1 MQSDKEIRRREF
13 SLIAILTGGH
23 LFSHAYYVVL
33 VPLFAI
39 IVVELDATY
48 IELGVFLSAYSLAS
62 FVFQV
67 PTGILVDKYGP
78 KWFLLGGLTFTSVCV
93 ILMGMSASYWPMVIL
108 SFLAGMGDSVFHPSG
123 YKIMSARI
131 REKNLGKAYAA
142 HNFSGYV
149 GWFAMPLSMI
159 FLAGILGWRLAV
171 ITVGILGIGMAVII
185 FFNRRQLS
193 AEGGKKQPRTESST
207 DAKVSIW
214 AMMISLPVVLLL
226 IFYAISSMANSGLRG
241 FTPVILPQLF
251 GMSDLASNYAL
262 TMWFGGTMVGV
273 LLGGV
278 VADQFKRFDLVASIG
293 YIAGAAAIGLVGYK
307 IFSASAVPFAYL
319 FGGFMVGV
327 ISPSRDMMV
336 RSVAP
341 PERIGQA
348 FGFVSMG
355 HGVGGFIGPIIF
367 GWVLDYSRAENVLLA
382 GSVMLL
388 AALAVALLAAVFG
401 RVQSPVPAE

>member
-1 MQSDKEIRRREF
+1 MKVS
-13 SLIAILTGGH
+13 
-23 LFSHAYYVVL
+23 
-33 VPLFAI
+33 
-39 IVVELDATY
+39 Y
-48 IELGVFLSAYSLAS
+48 IELGVFLSAYALAS
-62 FVFQV
+62 FIFQV
-67 PTGILVDKYGP
+67 PTGMLVDRYGP
-78 KWFLLGGLTFTSVCV
+78 KWFLLGGLTFTSICV
-93 ILMGMSASYWPMVIL
+93 VLMGVSGSYWPIVIL

-131 REKNLGKAYAA
+131 REQNLGKAYAA

-149 GWFAMPLSMI
+149 GWFAMPLSMV
-159 FLAGILGWRLAV
+159 FLAGLYGWRGAV
-171 ITVGILGIGMAVII
+171 IVAGLLGIGMAVVL
-185 FFNRRQLS
+185 FFNRSQLS
-193 AEGGKKQPRTESST
+193 AEGGKSEKKTEN
-207 DAKVSIW
+207 DAGTKVSMW
-214 AMMISLPVVLLL
+214 ALMVSLPMVLLFV
-226 IFYAISSMANSGLRG
+226 FYATSSMANSGLRG
-241 FTPVILPQLF
+241 FTPVIMPQLY

-278 VADQFKRFDLVASIG
+278 VADKFRRFDLVASIG

-307 IFSASAVPFAYL
+307 LFSAFAVPYVYL
-319 FGGFMVGV
+319 FGGFMIGV

-355 HGVGGFIGPIIF
+355 FGVGGFLGPIIF

-388 AALAVALLAAVFG
+388 GALAVALVASVVGKA
-401 RVQSPVPAE
+401 RRPVPAE

>member
-67 PTGILVDKYGP
+67 PTGMLVDKYGP
-78 KWFLLGGLTFTSVCV
+78 KCFLLGGLTFTSVCV

-131 REKNLGKAYAA
+131 RKKNLGKAYAA

-159 FLAGILGWRLAV
+159 FLVGILGWRLAV

-388 AALAVALLAAVFG
+388 AALAVALLAAVVG